1 MKQPQYLTPTQ
12 VEQRE
17 AIRKMMRNRRAEL
30 KRPEKR
36 NYPKVGTFKNTSEY
50 VHLYYRM
57 NSSLYDGYCWS
68 REKKA
73 PVETYVEGLF
83 GPMSTAP
90 ITWPDPNTEVVVEH
104 LESCPACGITL

>member
-1 MKQPQYLTPTQ
+1 MKQPQYLTPAQ

-57 NSSLYDGYCWS
+57 NSSLYDSHSY
-68 REKKA
+68 
-73 PVETYVEGLF
+73 GLF

-90 ITWPDPNTEVVVEH
+90 ITWPDPDTEVVVEH